1 MKVFVSHDRDDTQR
15 CAPLLRALDAWGV
28 TYYFDY
34 AGDVFGQQISNRMQA
49 ELAESQVLL
58 RVCTGATSR
67 SYWMSIE
74 SGAFMGLLAE
84 DHRLGRGGRRII
96 SLILDPAYVR
106 EPFDASTTVIDA
118 TDTAHP
124 QWVNA
129 FRAALGLPPL
139 HDLAEVARA
148 IYSPPPAPRINRRA
162 AIGLGA
168 AGVFAL
174 AAVGTGGLV
183 LFERGKFSPT
193 TIGNGT
199 PTPPTTDSAIKW
211 AKFPGD
217 PKNLT
222 SAAITA
228 TPVLDNGILYF
239 GTQQGKFFALR
250 AEDRQELWRYPQSSA
265 LPLTEIARTA
275 LVTNGEVVFCSHDT
289 ALISVSA
296 SNGAKLWEQGPE
308 QHIVFVSVTS
318 QPVLANGLIYINDI
332 GGELGPTFVAVADLK
347 GNAVASLN
355 PTESS
360 AFGMSAPVVTDDR
373 VYVGGNDGYLYA
385 LNATKPGPE
394 FWRAD
399 TGSAKAQQLNKTDT
413 YYVSATPTIASD
425 VIYVGSRD
433 NSVYAL
439 DAGSGAKLWSF
450 PTNGAITY
458 SSPVIANGML
468 YVGSNDNNLYALD
481 AHTGKLVWQYAT
493 GGAINGT
500 PTLADGVVYVGSYD
514 KYVHAVDAAS
524 GKPVRKYF
532 AGGTV
537 FAQPVV
543 ADGVLYA
550 VTGNGWVLAFRLG

>member
-1 MKVFVSHDRDDTQR
+1 MKVFISHDREDAPR

-34 AGDVFGQQISNRMQA
+34 AEDVFGQQLSDRVQA
-49 ELAESQVLL
+49 ELAGSQVLL

-67 SYWMSIE
+67 SFWMSIE

-84 DHRLGRGGRRII
+84 DHRLGRGGRGII

-148 IYSPPPAPRINRRA
+148 IYSPPPAPRISRRA

-168 AGVFAL
+168 AGAVAL
-174 AAVGTGGLV
+174 AAAGTGGLV
-183 LFERGKFSPT
+183 LFERGKGSPT
-193 TIGNGT
+193 TIGTPT
-199 PTPPTTDSAIKW
+199 PTPPTTDPAVKW

-228 TPVLDNGILYF
+228 TPVLDNGTLYF
-239 GTQQGKFFALR
+239 GTQQGKFFAMR
-250 AEDRQELWRYPQSSA
+250 AEDHQVLWQYPPSSA

-275 LVTNGEVVFCSHDT
+275 LVAGGVAYFCVHNT
-289 ALISVSA
+289 GLFAVST
-296 SNGAKLWEQGPE
+296 SDGGKVWELDE
-308 QHIVFVSVTS
+308 SATS
-318 QPVLANGLIYINDI
+318 ITSLPVLSNGLIYVNNI
-332 GGELGPTFVAVADLK
+332 GFFPVPHFVMAFDLK
-347 GNAVASLN
+347 GNQALVLDTSDSNVLGVSGPLVAD
-355 PTESS
+355 
-360 AFGMSAPVVTDDR
+360 GR
-373 VYVGGNDGYLYA
+373 IYVGGNDGYLYA
-385 LNATKPGPE
+385 LDATKPGPE
-394 FWRAD
+394 LWRAD
-399 TGSAKAQQLNKTDT
+399 TGAAKARQLNQPNQ
-413 YYVSATPTIASD
+413 YYVTATPTIAD
-425 VIYVGSRD
+425 GIVYVGSQD

-439 DAGSGAKLWSF
+439 DAGTGAKVWSF
-450 PTNGAITY
+450 PTSSKIFL
-458 SSPVIANGML
+458 SSPVIANGVL
-468 YVGSNDNNLYALD
+468 YIGSNDNNLYALD
-481 AHTGKLVWQYAT
+481 AHSGKLIWQYAT

-500 PTLADGVVYVGSYD
+500 PTLASGVVYAGSYD
-514 KYVHAVDAAS
+514 KYVHAVDATS
-524 GKPVRKYF
+524 GKLIRKYN
-532 AGGTV
+532 AGGQV

-550 VTGNGWVLAFRLG
+550 VTGNGWVLAFHL